1 MSTVN
6 DNVMKYPRRTT
17 LTEIARISKVSPALV
32 SQILSAKKGTIRYSP
47 QTAERVRRI
56 ARSLHYRP
64 TLAAKI
70 LHEGRTNMIGI
81 LLPGSI
87 DVYLRYFLP
96 KAIETGTRHGY
107 ELVVT
112 VGDPS
117 DPAYHERVVHLLN
130 RDVDGLVLF
139 PTLHLKDQEFYR
151 ELVEGHRPVVL
162 VEHDIGAEPFDLVG
176 MDDLD
181 AGRRSIAHLK
191 ALNHERIGFFYEL
204 ENSGPSAHQRRI
216 DFEQAVDEAGLPVLP
231 KYYFQT
237 PWQGDPK
244 VLARLIEALPDL
256 TAMVI
261 RGHDRT
267 RWVYQELVNR
277 GIKIPGDLSIVNV
290 TAHKYEDARVR
301 FDSYHTG
308 LEEMARTSVELLLDH
323 LQNPGRSPKRIY
335 IPGTLIPGETCS
347 IRKNS

>member
-1 MSTVN
+1 MVSRDN
-6 DNVMKYPRRTT
+6 DKTAQPPRRAT
-17 LTEIARISKVSPALV
+17 LTEIARLSKVSPAVV
-32 SQILSAKKGTIRYSP
+32 SQILSARKGTIRYSP
-47 QTAERVRRI
+47 ATAERVRRI

-70 LHEGRTNMIGI
+70 LHEGRTNMIGM
-81 LLPGSI
+81 LLPWSSE
-87 DVYLRYFLP
+87 VYLSYFLP
-96 KAIETGTRHGY
+96 RAIETATRHGY

-117 DPAYHERVVHLLN
+117 DPVYHERVVNLLN

-139 PTLHLKDQEFYR
+139 PTLHFKDQEFYR

-162 VEHDIGAEPFDLVG
+162 VEHDIGAEPFDLVA

-181 AGRRSIAHLK
+181 ACRRIIAHLK
-191 ALNHERIGFFYEL
+191 VLNHQRIGFSYEL
-204 ENSGPSAHQRRI
+204 EAVGPSAHQRRI

-237 PWQGDPK
+237 PWQGDPN
-244 VLARLIEALPDL
+244 VVPRLMKALPDL
-256 TAMVI
+256 TALVI

-267 RWVYQELVNR
+267 QWIYQELIKQGV
-277 GIKIPGDLSIVNV
+277 KIPGDLSMVNI
-290 TAHKYEDARVR
+290 TAHKYEEARVR

-308 LEEMARTSVELLLDH
+308 IEDMARISVEFLIDH
-323 LQNPGRSPKRIY
+323 LQNPGRSPTRVY
-335 IPGTLIPGETCS
+335 ISGTLIPGETCS
-347 IRKNS
+347 FRL